1 MNIIRTLI
9 LLAALMVFQPDKIYS
24 SHEIHPGQYA
34 AKLGYDNPLDSVI
47 SFYTGKVNADSI
59 KYFMQQLENF
69 GTRFCLAENRR
80 EVAIFIRDRL
90 TGMGYTDTRLDSFL
104 LEYTFMNEQY
114 ISWQYNVIS
123 TYAGY
128 GSSDSVFI
136 LGAHYD
142 SIIYPFE
149 STVFTDAPGADDNA
163 SGVAAA
169 LEVARIM
176 KTFDYQPKYTLK
188 FVAFGAEELGLKG
201 SWHYAN
207 MASQKKENVIAM
219 INNDMISYAS
229 NTPEEWTLQIQHYN
243 NSQWLTELTRQI
255 ASRYTSLNIV
265 DSQRYIAH
273 SDSWPFYSNGYHAVF
288 LYEGQTT
295 PYYHTT
301 NDRVSGTNPQ
311 YAAEMVKVSMGLL
324 VYLNGLGGPV
334 VVSSGE
340 KEKIKLLSA
349 YSGNGTLHMIFEREM
364 PGRKALLFDMTGRL
378 AADPVQASNA
388 YVSTAL
394 DLAAGIYV
402 LKITGFE
409 THESHKILIGQ

>member
-1 MNIIRTLI
+1 MTRLFI
-9 LLAALMVFQPDKIYS
+9 LLAILFVFQSHRLYS
-24 SHEIHPGQYA
+24 APGKYPE
-34 AKLGYDNPLDSVI
+34 LNTITPWYNSPLDSVI
-47 SFYTGKVNADSI
+47 SSYTGKVNADSI
-59 KYFMQQLENF
+59 EYFMQQLENF

-90 TGMGYTDTRLDSFL
+90 TGMGYADTRLDSFL
-104 LEYTFMNEQY
+104 LEFTFMNEQY

-176 KTFDYQPKYTLK
+176 KAFDYLPKYTLK
-188 FVAFGAEELGLKG
+188 FVAFGAEELGLHG

-207 MASQKKENVIAM
+207 KASQRQENIIAM
-219 INNDMISYAS
+219 VNNDMISHA
-229 NTPEEWTLQIQHYN
+229 TKAPEEWTMQIQYYN

-255 ASRYTSLNIV
+255 ASNYTSLNII
-265 DSQRYIAH
+265 DTQRYIAS
-273 SDSWPFYSNGYHAVF
+273 SDSWPFYSKGYQTVF
-288 LYEGQTT
+288 LHEDQTT
-295 PYYHTT
+295 PHYHTI
-301 NDRVSGTNPQ
+301 NDKVSGINPQ

-324 VYLNGLGGPV
+324 VYLNGLGKPRA
-334 VVSSGE
+334 VSSAE
-340 KEKIKLLSA
+340 PDKKDLMRA
-349 YSGNGTLHMIFEREM
+349 YSGNGTIQMFFGREM
-364 PGRKALLFDMTGRL
+364 PGRQALLFDLAGRL
-378 AADPVQASNA
+378 ATDPIPASNP
-388 YVSTAL
+388 YISTPL
-394 DLAAGIYV
+394 NVAAGLYI
-402 LKITGFE
+402 LKITGPGI
-409 THESHKILIGQ
+409 HESHKLFISR